1 MRMVGGVGG
10 ASRGRVQMAETRKR
24 MRGPPS
30 QKKEDKSEKKNKEN
44 AEQKQNKNR
53 SRRVAVVLKCFPR
66 PHGVFPFTVIVV

>member
-30 QKKEDKSEKKNKEN
+30 QKKKIKVKKTKKMLSKNKTKTG
-44 AEQKQNKNR
+44 AD
-53 SRRVAVVLKCFPR
+53 VLPLF
-66 PHGVFPFTVIVV
+66 

>member
-30 QKKEDKSEKKNKEN
+30 QKKKIKVKKKTKKMLSKNKTKTG
-44 AEQKQNKNR
+44 AD
-53 SRRVAVVLKCFPR
+53 VLPLF
-66 PHGVFPFTVIVV
+66 